1 MNEIKVV
8 IKNCNNISN
17 GELSLKKNKLNIKYG
32 MNGTG
37 KSTLSTAISLMSQG
51 KSLDELKPFGSG
63 ENITPVITVSEN
75 IQNVRVFDEKFV
87 NNVVFKESEVIDN
100 AFDVFVKTP
109 DYEEKRA
116 ELDNRLSKLKVDI
129 DTKPQVIQLRND
141 ISAFAGKLELNAAGT
156 SIKNNTN
163 YKAIIK
169 KNNVYNI
176 PKELKKYTPIISDE
190 QICINWIDWK
200 SKGDSF
206 DTKGIC
212 PYCSDD
218 LKNGFDEEKKTFKET
233 YKKSDAQNLKMILD
247 LFENFKKYMPDD
259 KYASIIACVKEEK
272 EESAIDVVLKA
283 FLNEYIHISNQ
294 LNKLTLFDK
303 NVFKQS
309 DINDLDKILE
319 NMKLEKSVFN
329 YFSNEN
335 FFGIVDMVNNSIEE
349 LRKEAINI
357 RIAIG
362 KLQSVLKNTVLT
374 SQRDIN
380 DFLESAGILY
390 RVGIDLDE
398 SKRAIATLQ
407 YVSNTKSVQVD
418 KIRDH
423 LSWGERNAFSLV
435 LFMFYAISE
444 NAELVVLD
452 DPISSFDTNK
462 KYAIIHR
469 MFSKQSG
476 NLPRSFYKRTVL
488 MLTHDFEPIID
499 FGVVGKL
506 PAEALDTKFIK
517 NNKGELRELDIE
529 FKQDIK
535 PVVQA
540 LASYI
545 KNDALGVVHRIAFLR
560 KYYEHNG
567 IENHLD
573 AYNVLSSL
581 IHGRDKCRYMN
592 NEDMPQ
598 SEIQAGCDE
607 IKEWIID
614 FDYSNLF
621 SEIYNEKKLSELYF
635 EETNDYLK
643 IQLFRALF
651 ELNPSK
657 EIKEEDVLVK
667 FINESYHIE
676 NDYAYY
682 LDMIKYETVPEY
694 VVNAIDAYMKKTYVE
709 S

>member
-1 MNEIKVV
+1 MDE
-8 IKNCNNISN
+8 
-17 GELSLKKNKLNIKYG
+17 
-32 MNGTG
+32 G
-37 KSTLSTAISLMSQG
+37 KQ
-51 KSLDELKPFGSG
+51 
-63 ENITPVITVSEN
+63 
-75 IQNVRVFDEKFV
+75 
-87 NNVVFKESEVIDN
+87 
-100 AFDVFVKTP
+100 
-109 DYEEKRA
+109 
-116 ELDNRLSKLKVDI
+116 
-129 DTKPQVIQLRND
+129 
-141 ISAFAGKLELNAAGT
+141 
-156 SIKNNTN
+156 
-163 YKAIIK
+163 
-169 KNNVYNI
+169 
-176 PKELKKYTPIISDE
+176 
-190 QICINWIDWK
+190 
-200 SKGDSF
+200 
-206 DTKGIC
+206 
-212 PYCSDD
+212 
-218 LKNGFDEEKKTFKET
+218 
-233 YKKSDAQNLKMILD
+233 
-247 LFENFKKYMPDD
+247 
-259 KYASIIACVKEEK
+259 
-272 EESAIDVVLKA
+272 
-283 FLNEYIHISNQ
+283 
-294 LNKLTLFDK
+294 
-303 NVFKQS
+303 
-309 DINDLDKILE
+309 
-319 NMKLEKSVFN
+319 
-329 YFSNEN
+329 
-335 FFGIVDMVNNSIEE
+335 
-349 LRKEAINI
+349 
-357 RIAIG
+357 
-362 KLQSVLKNTVLT
+362 
-374 SQRDIN
+374 
-380 DFLESAGILY
+380 
-390 RVGIDLDE
+390 
-398 SKRAIATLQ
+398 AIATLQ
-407 YVSNTKSVQVD
+407 YVSNTKLVQVD

-506 PAEALDTKFIK
+506 PEEALNTKFIK
-517 NNKGELRELDIE
+517 NNKGELQELDIE

-592 NEDMPQ
+592 NEEMPQ
-598 SEIQAGCDE
+598 SEIQTGCNE

-614 FDYSNLF
+614 FDYSNLL
-621 SEIYNEKKLSELYF
+621 SEIYNEKKLSELYLG
-635 EETNDYLK
+635 ETNDYLK
-643 IQLFRALF
+643 VQLFRALF

-694 VVNAIDAYMKKTYVE
+694 IVNAIDAYMKKTYAE
-709 S
+709 P